1 MKLPHTAALVL
12 AGWYLMSPPVM
23 RIPRRGSIVN
33 HSAHLRYWRIRGS
46 YTSSGDCDDAKGAML
61 MLASGNPAKLPE
73 DYSDLS
79 ADVMSE
85 VTESM
90 VCVAADDPR
99 LDP

>member
-1 MKLPHTAALVL
+1 
-12 AGWYLMSPPVM
+12 
-23 RIPRRGSIVN
+23 
-33 HSAHLRYWRIRGS
+33 
-46 YTSSGDCDDAKGAML
+46 ML
-61 MLASGNPAKLPE
+61 MLASGNPPKLPE
-73 DYSDLS
+73 GYSDLS